1 MMLPIGLALSL
12 SAVNCSGASS
22 SPHVIYHNRLESLD
36 GILIR
41 EGLTLDAATSRGAAI
56 RIQSHGATTIRLA
69 EVQTEPAE
77 AVVLTYRGHLRT
89 ANLTGRAYL
98 EMRCS
103 IPGRAE
109 LFSRASEGPL
119 TGTTDWVTQ
128 ATRLSLGSQQRAQT
142 VRLNVAIEGAGVV
155 WVDNILLAQATR

>member
-1 MMLPIGLALSL
+1 MRLPIGLALSL
-12 SAVNCSGASS
+12 IAVNCSGASS

-36 GILIR
+36 DILTR
-41 EGLTLDAATSRGAAI
+41 EGLTLDAATSRGSAI

-103 IPGRAE
+103 IPGRGE
-109 LFSRASEGPL
+109 LFARASPS
-119 TGTTDWVTQ
+119 TGTTDWVAQ
-128 ATRLSLGSQQRAQT
+128 ATRLWLGSQQHAQT
-142 VRLNVAIEGAGVV
+142 VTLNVQIEGAGVV
-155 WVDNILLAQATR
+155 WV

>member
-1 MMLPIGLALSL
+1 MRLPIGLALSV
-12 SAVNCSGASS
+12 SAVACSGA
-22 SPHVIYHNRLESLD
+22 PDVIYHNRLQSLD
-36 GILIR
+36 GILTR
-41 EGLTLDAATSRGAAI
+41 DGLTLDAATSRGAAI
-56 RIQSHGATTIRLA
+56 RIESLGATTILLA
-69 EVQTEPAE
+69 EVQTEAAE

-89 ANLTGRAYL
+89 ANLRGRACL
-98 EMRCS
+98 ELRCS
-103 IPGRAE
+103 IPGRPE

-155 WVDNILLAQATR
+155 WVNNILLAQAAR